1 MQSSFQKVI
10 GCRGWHV
17 YGKNVR
23 TNPKR
28 GDKLF
33 AVKEKNPQALT
44 VDPYSIAWML
54 KRVDKLSPEV
64 VGHIPQEI
72 SRFVWFFLESGGT
85 VNGEVLDGKCRRSP
99 IANGGLEIIL
109 KVSFCISDLKRRYLE
124 RLMELINKNYDAS
137 EGEFEEILE
146 ANLDSQESDSD
157 DLGEPG
163 PMIMID
169 DECNH
174 TEDDSPVTKNPDVL
188 IIDD

>member
-1 MQSSFQKVI
+1 MDVEKSGQTITRSSGPHSTEDFTFCLVFP
-10 GCRGWHV
+10 GTR
-17 YGKNVR
+17 
-23 TNPKR
+23 
-28 GDKLF
+28 
-33 AVKEKNPQALT
+33 
-44 VDPYSIAWML
+44 
-54 KRVDKLSPEV
+54 
-64 VGHIPQEI
+64 
-72 SRFVWFFLESGGT
+72 GT

-109 KVSFCISDLKRRYLE
+109 KVYFCISDLKRRYLE

-137 EGEFEEILE
+137 EGECEEFLE
-146 ANLDSQESDSD
+146 ANLDSQESDSG

-174 TEDDSPVTKNPDVL
+174 TEDDSPVTKNPVVL

>member
-1 MQSSFQKVI
+1 MFAFLSVNGYIEHRIQK
-10 GCRGWHV
+10 GFM
-17 YGKNVR
+17 
-23 TNPKR
+23 P
-28 GDKLF
+28 
-33 AVKEKNPQALT
+33 
-44 VDPYSIAWML
+44 
-54 KRVDKLSPEV
+54 KLSGMYEHTAQMSHIINKARIKQRSV
-64 VGHIPQEI
+64 VITLLDLKNA
-72 SRFVWFFLESGGT
+72 F
-85 VNGEVLDGKCRRSP
+85 GENHLK
-99 IANGGLEIIL
+99 GGLEIIL
-109 KVSFCISDLKRRYLE
+109 KVSFCISALKRRYLG

-137 EGEFEEILE
+137 EGEFEEFLE